1 MFQVFN
7 CLVTE
12 HDWRLVVVAAIVCF
26 AASATAISL
35 FRRASATAG
44 RMRMTWIIAAGA
56 ATGCGIW
63 ATHFIAMLAYEPGVQ
78 ISYNVALT
86 VLSLA
91 VAAAITG
98 SGLATAIYAPRPWGT
113 AAGGGLVGGGVAC
126 MHYLGMWALQ
136 IPGHVTWSLD
146 LVVVSIALGI
156 LFGMAALVTSVR
168 MPDRRGMLVASVL
181 LTLAIVSHH
190 FTAMGAVVIVPDPTR
205 AFDTLAVAPGYLAV
219 AVASVALAV
228 LGLSLLSAFV
238 DRRLDESKEFLVT
251 AVNNMPQGLCL
262 FDTSGKLRVCNERY
276 QQMYRF
282 KPGQLQLGCTIPDLI
297 RHYFKNGVFT
307 GDPDIYIA
315 KTLKEVAEGRPVS
328 KIIETTDG
336 RAISVSSRSL
346 ANGGRVSTHED
357 ITDRRNA
364 ESERALLAEQEQN
377 RTKIDSAIKLFR
389 KDVESALNSMWDSAT
404 LMKSTA
410 VSLSKSSDETSKKA
424 AGAVTA
430 AGGASSNV
438 NTATAA
444 ASELTNTL
452 VEAFERVSQTTE
464 LVRLATAEAQT
475 TNDEIAGL
483 GRAAQE
489 IGDIVELINRI
500 AGQTNLLALNATIE
514 AARAGEAGR
523 GFSVVASEVKSLA
536 VQTADA
542 TKKIGAQILAVQ
554 SSTTAAIAAIRRNS
568 DNMKKIDQFTSA
580 IFDSLEQQNAAT
592 RDISLNVSSAA
603 NGTQAALT
611 DLRSVAAVV
620 AETLNSTRTVLHA
633 SETVN
638 ASAATLRTKIEAFL
652 QEVA

>member
-7 CLVTE
+7 CLTTE
-12 HDWRLVVVAAIVCF
+12 HDWRLVIVAAVVCF
-26 AASATAISL
+26 VASTTAISL
-35 FRRASATAG
+35 FRRASATVG
-44 RMRMTWIIAAGA
+44 RMRMMWIVAAGA

-63 ATHFIAMLAYEPGVQ
+63 ATHFIAMLAYEPGVPV
-78 ISYNVALT
+78 SYNVALT

-91 VAAAITG
+91 AAATITG
-98 SGLATAIYAPRPWGT
+98 SGLAIAVYVPRARAA
-113 AAGGGLVGGGVAC
+113 AAGGALVGGGVAC
-126 MHYLGMWALQ
+126 MHYVGMWALQ
-136 IPGHVTWSLD
+136 VPGHVTWSLD
-146 LVVVSIALGI
+146 LVAASIILGI
-156 LFGMAALVTSVR
+156 LLGTAALVTAIR
-168 MPDRRGMLVASVL
+168 IPDRRGMVIASIL

-205 AFDTLAVAPGYLAV
+205 AFNTLAIPPGYLAV

-262 FDTSGKLRVCNERY
+262 FDASGRLRVYNERY
-276 QQMYRF
+276 REMYRF
-282 KPGQLQLGCTIPDLI
+282 KPGQVKLGCTIPDLI
-297 RHYFKNGVFT
+297 RQYFKNGLFS
-307 GDPDIYIA
+307 GDPEVYIA
-315 KTLKEVAEGRPVS
+315 RTLKEVSEGTSVN
-328 KIIETTDG
+328 KVIETVDG
-336 RAISVSSRSL
+336 RAISVSSQPL

-357 ITDRRNA
+357 ITERRKA
-364 ESERALLAEQEQN
+364 ESERASLAEQQQH
-377 RTKIDSAIKLFR
+377 RTRIDVAIKSFR
-389 KDVESALNSMWDSAT
+389 DDVESALTSMWNSAT

-430 AGGASSNV
+430 AGSASSNV

-444 ASELTNTL
+444 AGDLTSTL
-452 VEAFERVSQTTE
+452 IEAVERVSQTTE
-464 LVRLATAEAQT
+464 LVRLATEEAQT

-489 IGDIVELINRI
+489 IGEIVELINRI

-554 SSTTAAIAAIRRNS
+554 NSTNAAIAAIRRNS
-568 DNMKKIDQFTSA
+568 ENMTKIDQFTSA
-580 IFDSLEQQNAAT
+580 ITNSLEQQNTAT
-592 RDISLNVSSAA
+592 RDISLNVTNAA
-603 NGTQAALT
+603 NGTQTALSN
-611 DLRSVAAVV
+611 LRSVAAVV
-620 AETLNSTRTVLHA
+620 AETLNSANTVLQA

-638 ASAATLRTKIEAFL
+638 ASAAVLRTKIESFL

>member
-7 CLVTE
+7 CLATE
-12 HDWRLVVVAAIVCF
+12 HDWRLVIVAAFVCF
-26 AASATAISL
+26 VASTTAISL
-35 FRRASATAG
+35 FRRASATVG
-44 RMRMTWIIAAGA
+44 RLRTMWIVAAGA

-63 ATHFIAMLAYEPGVQ
+63 ATHFIAMLAYEPGVPV
-78 ISYNVALT
+78 SYNVALT

-91 VAAAITG
+91 AAATITG
-98 SGLATAIYAPRPWGT
+98 IGLAIAVYVPRTWAA

-126 MHYLGMWALQ
+126 MHYVGMTALQ
-136 IPGHVTWSLD
+136 VPGHVTWSLD
-146 LVVVSIALGI
+146 LVAASIILGV
-156 LFGMAALVTSVR
+156 LLGMAALVTAIR
-168 MPDRRGMLVASVL
+168 IPDRRGMFIASIL

-190 FTAMGAVVIVPDPTR
+190 FTAMGAVLIVPDPTR
-205 AFDTLAVAPGYLAV
+205 AFNTLAIPPGYLAV

-228 LGLSLLSAFV
+228 LGLSLLSASV

-262 FDTSGKLRVCNERY
+262 FDASGRLRVYNERY
-276 QQMYRF
+276 RQMYRF
-282 KPGQLQLGCTIPDLI
+282 KPGQVQLGSTIPDLI
-297 RHYFKNGVFT
+297 RQYFKNGLFS
-307 GDPDIYIA
+307 GDPEVYIS
-315 KTLKEVAEGRPVS
+315 KTLKEVAGGTLVS
-328 KIIETTDG
+328 KIIETIDG
-336 RAISVSSRSL
+336 RAISILSQPL

-357 ITDRRNA
+357 ITEHRKA
-364 ESERALLAEQEQN
+364 ESERASLVEQEQH
-377 RTKIDSAIKLFR
+377 RAKVDTAIKSFR
-389 KDVESALNSMWDSAT
+389 GDVESALKSMWDSST
-404 LMKSTA
+404 LMKLTA

-430 AGGASSNV
+430 AGSASSNV

-444 ASELTNTL
+444 ASDLTSTL
-452 VEAFERVSQTTE
+452 IEAFERVSQTTE
-464 LVRLATAEAQT
+464 LVRRATEEAQT

-489 IGDIVELINRI
+489 IGEIVELINRI

-554 SSTTAAIAAIRRNS
+554 NSTNAAIAAIRRNS
-568 DNMKKIDQFTSA
+568 ENMTKIDQFTSA
-580 IFDSLEQQNAAT
+580 ITNSLEQQNTAT
-592 RDISLNVSSAA
+592 RDISLNVNNAA
-603 NGTQAALT
+603 NGTQAALSN
-611 DLRSVAAVV
+611 LRSVAAVV
-620 AETLNSTRTVLHA
+620 AETLNSANTVLQA

-638 ASAATLRTKIEAFL
+638 ASAAVLRTKIESFL